1 MNTLQFTNQPSGQM
15 PVSDAVPTAVSTFE
29 ATLEAIL
36 DSSSGAAPIHVM
48 HVIDKLSVSGSGVH
62 GITKAFE
69 WWTPRFDSDRFKF
82 SVCSLRAPE
91 PAGKTLEEKGAQVFF
106 LNKSKFDPRT
116 LTSLLKL
123 IHQQKPHVLH
133 LHGYGASNFGRLA
146 SLITGLPNI
155 VHEHAVLPNQPFYQT
170 VADKL
175 LSATTTKALAV
186 SEGVQ
191 NFLLHKRS
199 IHPKVLETLIIG
211 LPLTSAAVY
220 NEQTIRETRQQFG
233 IAEQEQVV
241 CTVGRLD
248 TQKGQVYLLEAAALV
263 LKTLPNTRFLI
274 VGDGPDL
281 TMLTEIAQQKGI
293 EKNVTFT
300 GFRSD
305 VPALLAASD
314 MVAMPSLWEGLP
326 LALLEAM
333 NFGKAVVGSDAPG
346 IEEVIQDGETGFIVP
361 TKNAEKL
368 AEKLIV
374 LLQNPELTQ
383 RFGEAASKACK
394 QYDIYHSVER
404 LSDIYTDLVI
414 NHSPQTPSPVNP
426 ARS

>member
-1 MNTLQFTNQPSGQM
+1 MSTVQSVSSLNDPTDQTNLNHETNQQLGQ
-15 PVSDAVPTAVSTFE
+15 TAN
-29 ATLEAIL
+29 AQ
-36 DSSSGAAPIHVM
+36 PIHVM
-48 HVIDKLSVSGSGVH
+48 HIIDKLSVSGSGVH

-69 WWTPRFDSDRFKF
+69 WWIPRFNRDRFKF
-82 SVCSLRAPE
+82 SVCSLRTIE
-91 PAGKTLEEKGAQVFF
+91 PAGKTLEEKGADVFF

-116 LTSLLKL
+116 LTSLVKL
-123 IHQQKPHVLH
+123 IQQQKPHVLH

-146 SLITGLPNI
+146 SLLTGIPNI

-170 VADKL
+170 IADKL
-175 LSATTTKALAV
+175 LSPATTKALAV

-191 NFLLHKRS
+191 DFLLHKRA
-199 IHPKVLETLIIG
+199 INPKILETLIIG
-211 LPLTSAAVY
+211 LPLTNTEVANAQS
-220 NEQTIRETRQQFG
+220 IRETRQQIG
-233 IAEQEQVV
+233 IGEQEQVV

-248 TQKGQVYLLEAAALV
+248 TQKGQIYLLEAAAII
-263 LKTLPNTRFLI
+263 LKTLPDTRFLI

-281 TMLTEIAQQKGI
+281 AMLTEVANQKGI
-293 EKNVTFT
+293 AKNVTFT

-333 NFGKAVVGSDAPG
+333 NFGKAVVGTDAPG
-346 IEEVIQDGETGFIVP
+346 IEEVIQDAETGFIIP

-368 AEKLIV
+368 AEKLTV
-374 LLQNPELTQ
+374 LLQNPELTK
-383 RFGEAASKACK
+383 RFGEAASQACK

-404 LSDIYTDLVI
+404 LSEIYSALVAH
-414 NHSPQTPSPVNP
+414 HS
-426 ARS
+426 